1 MKFTA
6 HREPTTANTRHP
18 AARAHRTFGVRR
30 SMFNVRCSPLA
41 HSAGRAFTM
50 IEVAL
55 CLAIISFALMAIIGV
70 LPRGMNTQR
79 DNREETIIGQ
89 DATLLL
95 EAIRSGS
102 HGADDLTNYVIA
114 ITNNWTFYNSNG
126 IPNGYGINGYTTNSA
141 SLNGTAK
148 PYYSLTNG
156 LHIIGL
162 LSTPEFT
169 DISSNPI
176 SSLNFG
182 GYSNR
187 ITAYVRSMSGLAAEK
202 PPQNNDIMIADTF
215 SYWLLCVN
223 APMAVD
229 TNNIPLAGF
238 SKQLAGNQRELRLT
252 FRWPLLPNGAVGH
265 HGSSPQTFRTTIAGQ
280 LARDTNGFY
289 FYQPQSFTNA
299 P

>member
-6 HREPTTANTRHP
+6 HREHQISNAERRMSGAP
-18 AARAHRTFGVRR
+18 ASLDVGC
-30 SMFNVRCSPLA
+30 SMLDVRCSSLPR
-41 HSAGRAFTM
+41 SAGRAFTM

-114 ITNNWTFYNSNG
+114 ITNNWTGYDTNG
-126 IPNGYGINGYTTNSA
+126 IPTSSGINGYTTNSA
-141 SLNGTAK
+141 SLSGNSK

-169 DISSNPI
+169 DTNGNSI

-182 GYSNR
+182 GFSNR
-187 ITAYVRSMSGLAAEK
+187 ITAYMRSMSGLAAEK

-215 SYWLLCVN
+215 SYRLLCVN

-229 TNNIPLAGF
+229 TNNIPLTGF
-238 SKQLAGNQRELRLT
+238 SKQLAGNQRELRMT
-252 FRWPLLPNGAVGH
+252 FRWPLLPNGAVGN

-280 LARDTNGFY
+280 LAQDANGFY